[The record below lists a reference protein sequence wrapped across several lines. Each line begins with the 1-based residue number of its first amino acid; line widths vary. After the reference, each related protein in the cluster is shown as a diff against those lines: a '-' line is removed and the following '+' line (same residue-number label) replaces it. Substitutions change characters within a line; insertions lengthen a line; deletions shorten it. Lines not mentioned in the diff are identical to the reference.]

1 MNKHRI
7 VTNLAGILCGA
18 LLLSG
23 ASLQAASAKGKPHQ
37 SNDLLH
43 FSVAD
48 NMEYL
53 GADTL
58 TETNARVLLRHNEQ
72 GKVTVQSLDIL
83 VQNAAAD
90 TSFVVLATLLDGTVV
105 QVGELT
111 TNEDGDAKLRLRKVA
126 HSNGRVNKIGRGL
139 TALPDELGDLYAVRR
154 LSLAVE
160 VTPPTD
166 PATYTEVFVADLTQ
180 PDKFEYI
187 VKRDVST
194 EDIRASLQLLATAKK
209 AVLRLTARGLEADT
223 PYWLAVNT
231 YAAPEFTVMEDASDR
246 NGRLDLRTD
255 IDPALRVLDLHQV
268 QLWISEEAPVAP
280 EEPVLTTV
288 LPKAP
293 APVVP

>member
-18 LLLSG
+18 LLLCC
-23 ASLQAASAKGKPHQ
+23 ASLQAAPAKGKPHQ

-43 FSVAD
+43 FSFAD

-53 GADTL
+53 GSDTL

-72 GKVTVQSLDIL
+72 GKVTVQSVDIL

-105 QVGELT
+105 QVGVLT
-111 TNEDGDAKLRLRKVA
+111 TDDDGDGKLRLRKVA
-126 HSNGRVNKIGRGL
+126 HSNGKVNKLGRGF
-139 TALPDELGDLYAVRR
+139 TALPETLDDLHSVRR

-187 VKRDVST
+187 VKRDLST
-194 EDIRASLQLLATAKK
+194 DDIHASLQLLATAKR
-209 AVLRLTARGLEADT
+209 AVARLTVRGLDADT

-231 YAAPEFTVMEDASDR
+231 YAAPEFTVMEDTSDR

-255 IDPALRVLDLHQV
+255 IDPPSRVLDLHQV
-268 QLWISEEAPVAP
+268 QLWTSEAGPVAP
-280 EEPVLTTV
+280 DEPVLATV
-288 LPKAP
+288 LPVAP
-293 APVVP
+293 APVTP